1 MLASLAI
8 AAVTAFTL
16 TSDADTTIAVPKGTT
31 LRVANYAGSVIIET
45 WPKDL
50 VRIEATHSE
59 QDRVWVRSQEGVL
72 LVKTT
77 TSPKA
82 QRSADIHITA
92 PAWMNLEVTGTHTDV
107 AVEGTNGRVNVTTV
121 HGDVEIEGG
130 SGRSRLNTV
139 SRDIRVVHATGTVV
153 AESVNGDCVLR
164 SMEADTVDASTTNG
178 SIVYEGTYR
187 PAGHYRF
194 ATHNG
199 DIAAAIPEACDAAFA
214 VATFSGE
221 FVSAFPVPVTG
232 SNRARRVHFSLGSG
246 SARIELKS
254 FQGTIHLYRAGTPV
268 PIELQPDDDEAVTG
282 KMEVRKAPV
291 P

>member
-8 AAVTAFTL
+8 AAITAFTL
-16 TSDADTTIAVPKGTT
+16 SSDADTTLAVSKGTT
-31 LRVANYAGSVIIET
+31 LRVANYAGSVIIKT
-45 WPKDL
+45 WSKDL
-50 VRIEATHSE
+50 VRIEATHSD
-59 QDRVWVRSQEGVL
+59 QDRVWVRSLEGAL

-107 AVEGTNGRVNVTTV
+107 AVEGTDGQVHVTTV
-121 HGDVEIEGG
+121 HGDVEIAGG
-130 SGRSRLNTV
+130 TGRAELNTV
-139 SRDIRVVHATGTVV
+139 NRDIRVAHATGTVV

-164 SMEADTVDASTTNG
+164 SMAADTVDASTVNG
-178 SIVYEGTYR
+178 SIVYEGLYR
-187 PAGHYRF
+187 PTGHYRL

-199 DIAAAIPEACDAAFA
+199 DIAAAVPEACDASFA
-214 VATFSGE
+214 VATFAGE
-221 FVSAFPVPVTG
+221 FVSAFPVSVTG
-232 SNRARRVHFSLGSG
+232 SNRGRRVHFSLGTG

-254 FQGTIHLYRAGTPV
+254 FQGTIHLYRPGTPI
-268 PIELQPDDDEAVTG
+268 PIELHPDDDE
-282 KMEVRKAPV
+282 EVRGRMEARKSPV